1 MIGVQDQRASV
12 ARRRAKV
19 VAIISLAISAV
30 LLLLFDALGSRT
42 VRTTTSLVI
51 FQYEDGRVVAFS
63 SKASVPRTVGLTD
76 SGVVTLDFPVR
87 RFGRPAVST
96 IRWQPPSLQISWFK
110 GGRVFNAP
118 VTSAQREAIAKA
130 LREQGADAELLALE
144 RNSPIVERFWW
155 KWGLNALAGWMYS
168 MFCIYLILEMTAYI
182 RRIRSGLRASEGRC
196 PSCNYDLTG
205 CPKSEQCPECGVSLP
220 QQARFWAAR
229 KNQGGS
235 EVEGGAQE

>member
-1 MIGVQDQRASV
+1 MIGVQDQRAPV
-12 ARRRAKV
+12 DRRRVKIV
-19 VAIISLAISAV
+19 VIISLAISAV
-30 LLLLFDALGSRT
+30 MLLLFDALALQT
-42 VRTTTSLVI
+42 LTTTTSLVI

-63 SKASVPRTVGLTD
+63 SKASVPRNVGLTD

-96 IRWQPPSLQISWFK
+96 IRRQPPSIQISWFT

-130 LREQGADAELLALE
+130 LREQGADAESLAVE

-155 KWGLNALAGWMYS
+155 KWGLNALAGWMFS
-168 MFCIYLILEMTAYI
+168 MFVIYLILEIADYVRNI
-182 RRIRSGLRASEGRC
+182 HSGLRASEGRC

-205 CPKSEQCPECGVSLP
+205 CPKSEQCPECGISLP

-235 EVEGGAQE
+235 

>member
-12 ARRRAKV
+12 DRRRAKV
-19 VAIISLAISAV
+19 VVIISLAISAV

-42 VRTTTSLVI
+42 VITTTPLVI

-63 SKASVPRTVGLTD
+63 SEESVPRTVGLSD
-76 SGVVTLDFPVR
+76 RGLSDRGFVILRFPVR
-87 RFGRPAVST
+87 RFGWPAVST
-96 IRWQPPSLQISWFK
+96 IRRQPPSIQISWFT
-110 GGRVFNAP
+110 GGRGFNAP

-130 LREQGADAELLALE
+130 LREQGADVELLALE
-144 RNSPIVERFWW
+144 RDSPIVERFWW

-168 MFCIYLILEMTAYI
+168 MFCIYLILEMTAHI
-182 RRIRSGLRASEGRC
+182 RGIRSGLRASEGRC

-235 EVEGGAQE
+235 